1 MDQDKNLG
9 KIQRKVSDIM
19 GLFSTLWIGV
29 DKVKN

>member
-19 GLFSTLWIGV
+19 ALLSTLWIGV